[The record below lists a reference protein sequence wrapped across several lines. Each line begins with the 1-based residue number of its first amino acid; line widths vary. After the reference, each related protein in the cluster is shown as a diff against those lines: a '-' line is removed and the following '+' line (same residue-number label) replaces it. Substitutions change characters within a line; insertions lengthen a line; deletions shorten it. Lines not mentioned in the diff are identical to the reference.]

1 MYRENTV
8 CVTNGAMRM
17 KFWHLQENQWT
28 GRHHGKSNKQDTER
42 QILHVF
48 ICGGKTVDHREVE
61 IEQSSL
67 EVREGGE
74 E

>member
-48 ICGGKTVDHREVE
+48 SHM
-61 IEQSSL
+61 
-67 EVREGGE
+67 
-74 E
+74 

>member
-1 MYRENTV
+1 MH
-8 CVTNGAMRM
+8 NG
-17 KFWHLQENQWT
+17 WSPVIC
-28 GRHHGKSNKQDTER
+28 SNMDRTDHYVKWNGPDTER

-74 E
+74 EWGCWQWIPKLS